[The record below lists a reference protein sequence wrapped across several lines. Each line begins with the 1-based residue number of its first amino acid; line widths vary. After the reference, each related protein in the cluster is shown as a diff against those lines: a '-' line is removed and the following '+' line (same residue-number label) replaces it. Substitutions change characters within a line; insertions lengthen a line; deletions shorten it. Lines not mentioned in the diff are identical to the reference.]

1 MAMLSNEEIQN
12 KLKNF
17 PGWELD
23 TPFLRKEF
31 TFPTFTDAMIFVN
44 EVAQAAEDLEH
55 HPDITIHHNVVKLST
70 TTMSQMALTDK
81 DFDLIKRVQD
91 AEKMI
96 FKDLSK
102 E

>member
-1 MAMLSNEEIQN
+1 MGMLSNEEIQN

-31 TFPTFTDAMIFVN
+31 TFPTFTDAMVFVN
-44 EVAQAAEDLEH
+44 EVAQAAEDMNH
-55 HPDITIHHNVVKLST
+55 HPDINIHHNVVKLST
-70 TTMSQMALTDK
+70 TTVSQMGVTDK
-81 DFDLIKRVQD
+81 DIEIVRRAHDS
-91 AEKMI
+91 EKMI